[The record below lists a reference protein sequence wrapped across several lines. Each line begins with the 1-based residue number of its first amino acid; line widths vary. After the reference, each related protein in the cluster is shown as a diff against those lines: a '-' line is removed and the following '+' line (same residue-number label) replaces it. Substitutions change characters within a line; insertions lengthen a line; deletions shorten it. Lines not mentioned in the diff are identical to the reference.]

1 MSRNVEFI
9 VYNENLRGDIY
20 NPNDL
25 DIKIIRIIRQTN
37 GYDVRVRLNIDDKWY
52 DGILE
57 AGGSLRHL
65 RDFHGGTEE

>member
-9 VYNENLRGDIY
+9 VYNDNLRGDIY

-25 DIKIIRIIRQTN
+25 DIKIIRITRQTN
-37 GYDVRVRLNIDDKWY
+37 GYDVRVRLNIDDTWY

-57 AGGSLRHL
+57 AGGSLRHY
-65 RDFHGGTEE
+65 RDYYT

>member
-9 VYNENLRGDIY
+9 VYNDNLRGDIY

-25 DIKIIRIIRQTN
+25 DFKIIRITRQTN
-37 GYDVRVRLNIDDKWY
+37 GYDVRVRLNIDDTWY

-57 AGGSLRHL
+57 AGGSLSL
-65 RDFHGGTEE
+65 YRDYYT